1 MSKKE
6 NRRRVYVIS
15 SAHFFHDVFSA
26 FLAPVLPLIISNM
39 QISMSLAGLL
49 DVVRRIPSLFNP
61 LIGLIA
67 DRTDIKYMLILTPAI
82 TGISMSFIGLA
93 PNYISLVILL
103 FVAGLSA
110 AFFHVSSPVLIN
122 LFSGNKT
129 ARGMGY
135 YMFGGELARTIGPLI
150 IVAAI
155 SQWGLEGS
163 FRVLPL
169 AFIATVFLYFYL
181 RDIKYVPVD
190 KAAEK
195 RIKSPL
201 DTKKFKRIF
210 LAIGGFLFFNAT
222 MKAFLTIYLAVYMVE
237 KGASIWL
244 AGIAISVFQ
253 LAGAAG
259 SFLSGYISEKINYKA
274 TLLLSAIL
282 SPLFMAAFLL
292 FPEYPFVFL
301 VLIGMSLFLTTP
313 VIMSIVQEQG
323 QKRPAFYNSI
333 YMTISFVVSSLMV
346 LIAGVLS
353 DSFGLDN
360 AMKISVVM
368 AIFSIIFVFLFPQR
382 KES

>member
-1 MSKKE
+1 MSKNE
-6 NRRRVYVIS
+6 NRKRVYVIS
-15 SAHFFHDVFSA
+15 TAHFFHDVFSA
-26 FLAPVLPLIISNM
+26 FLAPILPLIISNM

-67 DRTDIKYMLILTPAI
+67 DRTDIKYMLILTPAV
-82 TGISMSFIGLA
+82 TGVSMSLIGVA
-93 PNYISLVILL
+93 PSYISLVILL

-110 AFFHVSSPVLIN
+110 AFFHVSSPVLIK

-129 ARGMGY
+129 ARGMSF
-135 YMFGGELARTIGPLI
+135 YMFGGEIARTIGPLI

-163 FRVLPL
+163 YRVMPL
-169 AFIATVFLYFYL
+169 ALLASLFLYFHL
-181 RDIKYVPVD
+181 RNIKYVPVD

-195 RIKSPL
+195 RQKSPL
-201 DTKKFKRIF
+201 DKKKFQRIF
-210 LAIGGFLFFNAT
+210 MALGGFLFFNAT

-244 AGIAISVFQ
+244 AGIAISVLQ

-259 SFLSGYISEKINYKA
+259 SFLSGYITEKINYKA

-282 SPLFMAAFLL
+282 SPLFMALFLY
-292 FPEYPFVFL
+292 FPDFHFVFL
-301 VLIGMSLFLTTP
+301 VLIGFSLFLTTP

-333 YMTISFVVSSLMV
+333 YMTISFVISSLMV
-346 LIAGVLS
+346 LLAGVLS
-353 DSFGLDN
+353 DNFGLDN
-360 AMKISVVM
+360 AMKISVVL
-368 AIFSIIFVFLFPQR
+368 ALFSIIFVFLFPQR
-382 KES
+382 KEV